1 MLLFLIISFFA
12 LIYSVLFIYY
22 IQVPVSGI
30 IWYTVPL
37 IYIVSWAA
45 TLISYVMFLMVTCLF
60 HNRHKKVLAPRKF
73 YSILIYQT
81 AQFLRLIFRIDIQYE
96 NRELFSGCHNCLIVS
111 NHQSNLDPLMI
122 LASFELPLTFI
133 MKDNLMK
140 VPLIGRFLHAAGF
153 LPLDR
158 KNDRKA
164 MEVILQGVGR
174 LKSGYPLMIYPEG
187 TRSRTDQLLDF
198 RNGAFKLA
206 QKAESP
212 ILVLAIDGFH
222 SIPRRFP
229 FRRSKVLIK
238 ACRMIPYDVIKDMHT
253 NDIGEMIHDIIAENR
268 QEARK
273 KYHWLYKK
281 EI

>member
-1 MLLFLIISFFA
+1 MLLFVIISFFA
-12 LIYSVLFIYY
+12 LVYSYLFIDYMA
-22 IQVPVSGI
+22 IPLSGTS
-30 IWYTVPL
+30 WCLLPL
-37 IYIVSWAA
+37 IYIVSWIA
-45 TLISYVMFLMVTCLF
+45 TLFTYVLFLMVTCLF

-81 AQFLRLIFRIDIQYE
+81 AQFLRLIFRIDIQFE
-96 NRELFSGCHNCLIVS
+96 NRELFSECHNCLIVS

-122 LASFELPLTFI
+122 LASFDLPLTFI

-140 VPLIGRFLHAAGF
+140 IPLIGRFLHAAGF

-164 MEVILQGVGR
+164 MEVILQGIGR

-187 TRSRTDQLLDF
+187 TRSKTEQLLDF

-212 ILVLAIDGFH
+212 ILVLAIDGYH
-222 SIPRRFP
+222 AIPRRFP

-238 ACRMIPYDVIKDMHT
+238 ACKLIPYETIKEMHT
-253 NDIGEMIHDIIAENR
+253 NDIGDMVHDIIAQNLK
-268 QEARK
+268 EARN
-273 KYHWLYKK
+273 KYSWLKNK
-281 EI
+281 EV